1 MLPENIVKDF
11 KNIVLEIKQAH
22 IKALQS
28 VNTVLL
34 TLYWNVGKIIS
45 EKIRISNWGDSVIE
59 GLAEYIKTNE
69 PEITGFNRRNLY
81 RMREFY
87 ETYTENE
94 KVSTLWTQLSWSHHR
109 NILSK
114 TKTIEEKEFYM
125 LLAVKEKYSVREL
138 ERVID
143 SGYYERYMLSDKKA
157 FFNSAIAIHPKH
169 TEIHQQFL
177 DTYSLEFLQL
187 PKTHSEKDLQ
197 QAIVENLK
205 DFILEIGKDFSF
217 IGQNYRIQ
225 VGNKDFYV
233 DLLFFHREL
242 QCLVV
247 FELKVTEF
255 KPEYISKMDFYLE
268 AIDRQIKKPHE
279 NPSVGVIL
287 CKDKDDEIVE
297 IALSRSLS
305 PTMIAK
311 YEIELINKDLLRKKL
326 HEFYE
331 LKNNIIEQ

>member
-1 MLPENIVKDF
+1 
-11 KNIVLEIKQAH
+11 
-22 IKALQS
+22 
-28 VNTVLL
+28 
-34 TLYWNVGKIIS
+34 LYWNVGKHIS
-45 EKIRISNWGDSVIE
+45 EKIKNSEWGDSIVDK
-59 GLAEYIKTNE
+59 LAEYININA
-69 PEITGFNRRNLY
+69 PEIKGFNRRNLF

-87 ETYTENE
+87 ETYSNNK
-94 KVSTLWTQLSWSHHR
+94 KVSTLWTQLTWSHHR
-109 NILSK
+109 HILSK
-114 TKTIEEKEFYM
+114 TKSIEEKEFYM
-125 LLAVKEKYSVREL
+125 FLTIKEKYSVREL
-138 ERVID
+138 ERIID
-143 SGYYERYMLSDKKA
+143 SSYFERYMLSSANNQLNQSVVLKKQYPQI
-157 FFNSAIAIHPKH
+157 NNYI
-169 TEIHQQFL
+169 L
-177 DTYSLEFLQL
+177 DNYSLEFLNL
-187 PKTHSEKDLQ
+187 PNIFSEHDLQ
-197 QAIVENLK
+197 QSIILNFKE
-205 DFILEIGKDFSF
+205 FILEIGKDFSF

-225 VGNKDFYV
+225 VGNKDFYL

-268 AIDRQIKKPHE
+268 SIDRQIKKPHE

-311 YEIELINKDLLRKKL
+311 YETVLINKELLRKKL

-331 LKNNIIEQ
+331 LQKQINKDE